1 MKRKLLKYFFLFFLL
16 SFLIFNWGMVSFIF
30 NWHVISQ
37 FLSKPAKTPFEKKIE
52 KEIPQPKEISQP
64 EKKTEEKDFE
74 YSEKENSIEIPK
86 IEISAPIIL
95 VESEKEI
102 KSGLDRGVVLF
113 PGSALPGQKG
123 QTIIEGHS
131 APPGWPKIKYDW
143 VFSRLNELEKGD
155 EVILNF
161 NHKKLNYYV
170 TQKIFLNSGE
180 EIAPKDLTN
189 SENMLILISCWPPGK
204 DIKRIAV
211 MAEPLE

>member
-1 MKRKLLKYFFLFFLL
+1 
-16 SFLIFNWGMVSFIF
+16 
-30 NWHVISQ
+30 
-37 FLSKPAKTPFEKKIE
+37 
-52 KEIPQPKEISQP
+52 
-64 EKKTEEKDFE
+64 
-74 YSEKENSIEIPK
+74 
-86 IEISAPIIL
+86 
-95 VESEKEI
+95 
-102 KSGLDRGVVLF
+102 VVLF

>member
-1 MKRKLLKYFFLFFLL
+1 MKRKLLKYFLLFFLL
-16 SFLIFNWGMVSFIF
+16 SFLILNWGRVSFIF
-30 NWHVISQ
+30 NWQVISQ

-52 KEIPQPKEISQP
+52 KEISQP
-64 EKKTEEKDFE
+64 EEKKFE

-86 IEISAPIIL
+86 IEISAPI
-95 VESEKEI
+95 VFVKSEKEI
-102 KSGLDRGVVLF
+102 EIGLDRGVVLF

-170 TQKIFLNSGE
+170 TQKIFLNRGE

>member
-1 MKRKLLKYFFLFFLL
+1 MKRKLLKYFLLFFLL
-16 SFLIFNWGMVSFIF
+16 SFLILNWGRVSFIF
-30 NWHVISQ
+30 NWQVISQ
-37 FLSKPAKTPFEKKIE
+37 FLKTPFEKKIE
-52 KEIPQPKEISQP
+52 KEISQP
-64 EKKTEEKDFE
+64 EEKKFE

>member
-16 SFLIFNWGMVSFIF
+16 SFLIFNWGRVSFIF

-143 VFSRLNELEKGD
+143 VFSRLNELGEGD

-161 NHKKLNYYV
+161 EHQKLSYYV
-170 TQKIFLNSGE
+170 SKKVFLNRGE
-180 EIAPKDLTN
+180 EIPFKDLTN
-189 SENMLILISCWPPGK
+189 SDDVLFLISCWPPGK

-211 MAEPLE
+211 MAEFLE